1 MLGPALAAAG
11 LVLGW
16 FRPALA
22 TCVVAAV
29 APLGMGAPRL
39 LGDHAG
45 APLLPAVALAALGS
59 ALARRLARAEPSLL
73 PPKIVVF
80 AAAFLAL
87 AGGSAVA
94 SSVRGETLFLL
105 IRGRVDP
112 LVVNVLGMTAAE
124 RTRDAALAF
133 LGLVLLLLA
142 LEAFARLSLDPEG
155 RDRLLLWTCS
165 GGAAALLV
173 AAVDRFR
180 PLDPL
185 LQPWSAM
192 QRRAST
198 FTDPNALGVGIG
210 LLVPLLLAAL
220 VARGV
225 ASDGARRAAALVGLL
240 AAPIA
245 LESSG
250 SRTGFLLLGA
260 AALFAGVGFLRRRRV
275 SPLVLAAV
283 AAALLGTGVLAVRLL
298 PRGGAIAA
306 GGLVSRLGAALTARD
321 FSSFANHRVMFWRTA
336 FEMIGDEPLS
346 GVGLGGFPY
355 EFPAAYA
362 KRHGPVAVTDGATNA
377 LLDVAAECGLPGL
390 LLALLAVVPL
400 LARAFDAAFARGP
413 VDPVS
418 RASGA
423 ALGGLFVASQTGS
436 HTRFFEVALLTSL
449 VAAFLLVP
457 HLTSRENRGRAAEG
471 WRPSRTAALLAG
483 AGLLGAA
490 AAVLPTADA
499 GAPFRTKTWAGVY
512 PARPGDPFHWA
523 GPLAVRGIRPGETSV
538 AFRVQNARPDGRPV
552 TVGVDLDGRQVETLD
567 VPGGGEIRDV
577 VVLVPPGTR
586 MLRMRTEPAFVPRDL
601 LGGNDRRR
609 LAIRVAGGD
618 V

>member
-1 MLGPALAAAG
+1 MG
-11 LVLGW
+11 L
-16 FRPALA
+16 
-22 TCVVAAV
+22 
-29 APLGMGAPRL
+29 PRL
-39 LGDHAG
+39 FGDHAG

-59 ALARRLARAEPSLL
+59 ALARRLARGEPSLL
-73 PPKIVVF
+73 PAKLVVF
-80 AAAFLAL
+80 ASGFLVL
-87 AGGSAVA
+87 AGASAAA

-142 LEAFARLSLDPEG
+142 LDAFARLSLDPEG
-155 RDRLLLWTCS
+155 RDRLLLWSCA

-173 AAVDRFR
+173 AAVDRFQ

-192 QRRAST
+192 ERRAST

-220 VARGV
+220 VGRGV
-225 ASDGARRAAALVGLL
+225 ASDGARRAAALAGLL
-240 AAPIA
+240 AAPVA

-250 SRTGFLLLGA
+250 SRTGFLLLGSA
-260 AALFAGVGFLRRRRV
+260 AVFAAVGFLRRRRV

-283 AAALLGTGVLAVRLL
+283 AAVVLGTGVLAVRLL
-298 PRGGAIAA
+298 PRGGPIAS

-336 FEMIGDEPLS
+336 FEMAADEPLS

-355 EFPAAYA
+355 EFPAAHA
-362 KRHGPVAVTDGATNA
+362 KRHGPVAVTDSATNA

-400 LARAFDAAFARGP
+400 LTRAFDAAFARGP

-418 RASGA
+418 RAAGA
-423 ALGGLFVASQTGS
+423 ALGGLFVACQTGS
-436 HTRFFEVALLTSL
+436 HIRFFEIALLTSL
-449 VAAFLLVP
+449 VAGFLLVP
-457 HLTSRENRGRAAEG
+457 HLTSRENRSHPFAS
-471 WRPSRTAALLAG
+471 WRPSRTAAILAG
-483 AGLLGAA
+483 AGVLGSA
-490 AAVLPTADA
+490 AAVLPTAA
-499 GAPFRTKTWAGVY
+499 PEAPFRVKTWAGVY
-512 PARPGDPFHWA
+512 PARPGNPFHWA
-523 GPLAVRGIRPGETSV
+523 APLVVRGIRPGETSV

-552 TVGVDLDGRQVETLD
+552 TVHVDLDGRPAATLD
-567 VPGGGEIRDV
+567 VPGGGETRDV
-577 VVLVPPGTR
+577 RLETPPGAKI
-586 MLRMRTEPAFVPRDL
+586 LRMRTEPGFVPRDL
-601 LGGNDRRR
+601 AGGDDRRR
-609 LAIRVAGGD
+609 LAIRVAGEGL
-618 V
+618 